1 MNCFNKEDLS
11 SMPREEIVSA
21 LSTAISR
28 WYVRRDSKFYDI
40 DHLSAKL
47 SKDDVQR
54 ACLHRF
60 SEELPGLD
68 LTDPAVL
75 KAAFYRAIDQK
86 HTIPGQSIPVWDGSI
101 VCNPGDPSR
110 LVSRRGAYRHNSRL
124 PTSRRAASSR

>member
-1 MNCFNKEDLS
+1 MNYFNKEDPG
-11 SMPREEIVSA
+11 SMPREEIVSS
-21 LSTAISR
+21 LSAAISR

-68 LTDPAVL
+68 LTHPTVL
-75 KAAFYRAIDQK
+75 
-86 HTIPGQSIPVWDGSI
+86 
-101 VCNPGDPSR
+101 
-110 LVSRRGAYRHNSRL
+110 RR
-124 PTSRRAASSR
+124 